1 MNNVQLMGRLT
12 KDVDLRQAPQGDY
25 MGRFTLA
32 VERNFKNKQG
42 EVEADF
48 ISCQIWGKKAE
59 ILARYVKKGQRVAV
73 DGNIRTGSY
82 DNKQGQRVYTTDVN
96 VNNIYFIESRQQ
108 NNQGHQQPQ
117 QNFNS
122 PFSDF
127 EGESIDISADDL
139 PF

>member
-12 KDVDLRQAPQGDY
+12 KDVDLRQSPQGDY

-42 EVEADF
+42 EIEADF

-59 ILARYVKKGQRVAV
+59 VLARYVKKGQRVAV

-82 DNKQGQRVYTTDVN
+82 DNKQGQRVYTTDIN
-96 VNNIYFIESRQQ
+96 VNNIYFVENKQQ
-108 NNQGHQQPQ
+108 SSNQQSFDNPFGDLEAQPV
-117 QNFNS
+117 
-122 PFSDF
+122 DVTK
-127 EGESIDISADDL
+127 DDL